1 MVEEGMKDSFNFD
14 ELAFEERG
22 FFMQLTSFSFT
33 FVFKFSK
40 TEAEILNEI
49 GNETVNRYRYR
60 RWE

>member
-1 MVEEGMKDSFNFD
+1 MKDSFNFD